1 MKIFQEK
8 TDDNHG
14 LRAVDLIEE
23 LRQYGIEVE
32 RKSLYSDIEALQI
45 FGLDIN
51 KIQKNRTFYYYM
63 GQRELEFAEL
73 KLLVDA
79 VQSSK
84 FITVK
89 KSRQLI
95 KKLEHLVSIHD
106 AKKLHRQVY
115 VQSRVKTRNEQI
127 FYNVDKVYNA
137 IDENRMIQFQYCQW
151 NLQKEMELRHNGTYY
166 RISPWGLV
174 WDNENYYLIGYD
186 SSSQKIK
193 HFRVDKMRNIRMM
206 EQKREGENV
215 FRQVDVSK
223 YTNMHF
229 GMFSGQEQTVELLCQ
244 NQSIGIIMDR
254 FGTETRLC
262 KVDEEHFRATIN
274 VVVSNNFLG
283 WLIGL
288 GDDIKIVGPENV
300 LQMMQERVQSLM
312 EMYGRNPHKRLELL
326 FDISEASCYPLK
338 QSADRILVHEGG
350 HHRGCLSRVPFLCIR
365 KVLETWCDANENC
378 EAILGGQN
386 AGFALFYWR
395 PIRQKGVR
403 T

>member
-1 MKIFQEK
+1 MAKSPNQKLKLLYLMKIFQEK

-14 LRAVDLIEE
+14 LRVVDLIEE

-262 KVDEEHFRATIN
+262 KVDEEYFRATIN

-312 EMYGRNPHKRLELL
+312 EMYG
-326 FDISEASCYPLK
+326 
-338 QSADRILVHEGG
+338 
-350 HHRGCLSRVPFLCIR
+350 
-365 KVLETWCDANENC
+365 
-378 EAILGGQN
+378 
-386 AGFALFYWR
+386 
-395 PIRQKGVR
+395 KG
-403 T
+403 TLIKD

>member
-1 MKIFQEK
+1 M
-8 TDDNHG
+8 
-14 LRAVDLIEE
+14 A
-23 LRQYGIEVE
+23 RQ
-32 RKSLYSDIEALQI
+32 K
-45 FGLDIN
+45 
-51 KIQKNRTFYYYM
+51 
-63 GQRELEFAEL
+63 
-73 KLLVDA
+73 
-79 VQSSK
+79 
-84 FITVK
+84 
-89 KSRQLI
+89 
-95 KKLEHLVSIHD
+95 KKLEHLVSIYD
-106 AKKLHRQVY
+106 AKKLHRQGY

-254 FGTETRLC
+254 FGTGKLHI
-262 KVDEEHFRATIN
+262 V
-274 VVVSNNFLG
+274 NNSFPSVN
-283 WLIGL
+283 I
-288 GDDIKIVGPENV
+288 IK
-300 LQMMQERVQSLM
+300 
-312 EMYGRNPHKRLELL
+312 
-326 FDISEASCYPLK
+326 
-338 QSADRILVHEGG
+338 
-350 HHRGCLSRVPFLCIR
+350 
-365 KVLETWCDANENC
+365 
-378 EAILGGQN
+378 
-386 AGFALFYWR
+386 
-395 PIRQKGVR
+395 
-403 T
+403 